1 MNKYDACK
9 ILGLSGS
16 INPELTKTKYRTAC
30 KQYHPDR
37 NPAGLEM
44 MKMVNAAY
52 QLLKDMTDD
61 ILISDTQAQYGEE
74 VSAALNSIVTIN
86 ELEVEICGAWVWVSG
101 DTKTHKMLLKENG
114 FKWALKKKVW
124 YFRPE
129 AERSFSRGKL
139 SLDEIR
145 EKYGSQR
152 MSGKPRK
159 CING

>member
-16 INPELTKTKYRTAC
+16 ITPELTKKMYRHAC
-30 KQYHPDR
+30 KEYHPDR

-52 QLLKDMTDD
+52 QFLKDLTDD
-61 ILISDTQAQYGEE
+61 ITITDTQAQYGEE
-74 VSAALNSIVTIN
+74 VSAALNAIITIN
-86 ELEVEICGAWVWVSG
+86 DLEIEICGAWVWVSG
-101 DTKTHKMLLKENG
+101 DTKAHKDLLKENG
-114 FKWALKKKVW
+114 FKWASKKKVW

-145 EKYGSQR
+145 VKYGSQR
-152 MSGKPRK
+152 MNSQPKKR
-159 CING
+159 INS